1 MPGSRKREK
10 VLQMYSEN
18 TKTARNA
25 VGFSLAKASD
35 SMTADVVVRVKNV
48 SKCYEIYNSPRDR
61 LKQFVAPRI
70 RRFFGRSSIRYYR
83 EFWALKDIS
92 FDIRK
97 GETVGIIGRNGS
109 GKSTL
114 LQIICGTL
122 TPTHGTIET
131 NGRIAALL
139 ELGSGFNPE
148 FTGRENVYLNA
159 AVLGLSRDKV
169 EQRFDDIVRFADIG
183 EFIDQPVKTYSSGMM
198 VRLAF
203 AVVVHVDA
211 DILVVDEALSVGD
224 VFFQQ
229 KCMRFLHEFQERGGT
244 ILFVSHDTSAVTGL
258 CNSAVLLTRGK
269 EPQLI
274 SGTTD
279 EICRIYLSELYSER
293 ALAQPAGLELSEP
306 LSIASANDSDTAVE
320 VLEGDAQ
327 PENQL
332 HVSNFQENAE
342 SFGVGGMRITDVFF
356 LDESGNRL
364 TNFHGGQ
371 KVRLRI
377 EADVLKLIVSPAFGF
392 MLKDRLGQYVFAEG
406 TDQSFR
412 ARRLAVNQTKSVCAE
427 FSFTFPILIQ
437 GEYTLN
443 VAVAEGEGHEH
454 IQHHW
459 IHDAIIIKSLKSRL
473 VHGIAG
479 VHDLHIAVHTTV
491 SKGK

>member
-1 MPGSRKREK
+1 
-10 VLQMYSEN
+10 MYSEN
-18 TKTARNA
+18 KAVAEIENNLVETRKTD
-25 VGFSLAKASD
+25 LAS
-35 SMTADVVVRVKNV
+35 ADIVVRVNNV

-61 LKQFVAPRI
+61 LKQFLAPPI
-70 RRFFGRSSIRYYR
+70 RRLFGRSTIQYYR
-83 EFWALKDIS
+83 EFWALKNIS

-122 TPTHGTIET
+122 TPTSGTVET
-131 NGRIAALL
+131 SGRVAALL
-139 ELGSGFNPE
+139 ELGSGFNPD

-169 EQRFDDIVRFADIG
+169 EKRFDEIVRFADIG

-229 KCMRFLHEFQERGGT
+229 KCMRFLHEFQQQGGT

-258 CNSAVLLTRGK
+258 CNSAVLLSREK
-269 EPQLI
+269 EQQLVT
-274 SGTTD
+274 GTTD
-279 EICRIYLSELYSER
+279 EICRIYLSELYNERGLVKSADVIAADGLQSPLAESSVGSEID
-293 ALAQPAGLELSEP
+293 G
-306 LSIASANDSDTAVE
+306 N
-320 VLEGDAQ
+320 VLDGDDL

-332 HVSNFQENAE
+332 HVSQFQAKAE
-342 SFGVGGMRITDVFF
+342 SFGVGGMRITDVS
-356 LDESGNRL
+356 LHDEVGNRL
-364 TNFHGGQ
+364 SHFAGGQ
-371 KVRLRI
+371 KVTLRI
-377 EADVLKLIVSPAFGF
+377 EAEVLKKIAAPAFGF
-392 MLKDRLGQYVFAEG
+392 MLKDRLGQYIFAEG
-406 TDQSFR
+406 TDLSFR
-412 ARRLAVNQTKSVCAE
+412 NRQLTVDEQQSISAE
-427 FSFTFPILIQ
+427 FSFLFPILIQ
-437 GEYTLN
+437 GEYTFN

-459 IHDAIIIKSLKSRL
+459 IHDAVIVKSLKSRL
-473 VHGIAG
+473 VHGIVG
-479 VHDLHIAVHTTV
+479 VQDLNIAIRTAAC
-491 SKGK
+491 KRK